1 MYAERASHISRRGEK
16 RLKQIISICRDTT
29 EVDNCSHLGEILKTK
44 QCVWNVVKQKME
56 IKLCKRGLTSMEQ
69 WSMTII
75 RKRFFCKVKKDF
87 CVRITHPFA
96 PSVCKNLIFFCAG
109 DTPARENLRMAYI
122 ARTKKNKKNK
132 IQTNHSHR
140 PPPHLLMVAV
150 VVVVDVATF
159 RCDWPPQRARARRRL
174 PRRRHPPPDPG
185 GRGASPPNPSG

>member
-96 PSVCKNLIFFCAG
+96 PSVCKNLIFFVRVTHPHAKICG
-109 DTPARENLRMAYI
+109 WLISPARKKTKKIKSKLTIAI
-122 ARTKKNKKNK
+122 ARRHT
-132 IQTNHSHR
+132 SSWSLS
-140 PPPHLLMVAV
+140 LL
-150 VVVVDVATF
+150 
-159 RCDWPPQRARARRRL
+159 
-174 PRRRHPPPDPG
+174 
-185 GRGASPPNPSG
+185 